1 MLESTENTN
10 ITESISC
17 LLPYEI
23 TEDQWTFYFNCSSF
37 LKGFASLFIG
47 LAGIVLNVLSSYIIL
62 ESVLAASFFNW
73 MLVCL
78 SIFNVLFLCNSVFE
92 GLKSLLGSIDFY
104 DVLFVRF
111 LFPLKSIVMC
121 CSIYT
126 TILLAWERYD
136 AFKIGVPNYPN
147 PRRKRDLKTYFL
159 WYRLRIIRFV
169 GPILIFAT
177 VFYIPKWF
185 ELRLKPHLDFCSI
198 NKTLKLCSTE
208 QLTIEL
214 SGVRNN
220 PDYIFWYLNIANM
233 FITALGPLL
242 ILAYLNINIYINLK
256 RFIIKKK
263 TSARVLSNLSSEAT
277 DSRQTRNMKMKRKCE
292 MDLIRQ
298 TIVLFVIVILF
309 FLSHVLR
316 IALNIEEF
324 ESLYHVK
331 EAEEKGCAWLRYWT
345 ILAVP
350 VSNLLLQINSS
361 MGFLIY
367 CVFNKTFRKTL
378 KAKLWRANQTLPTKI
393 EMSKNRR

>member
-1 MLESTENTN
+1 MLESPGNAN

-73 MLVCL
+73 ILVCL
-78 SIFNVLFLCNSVFE
+78 SIFNILFLCNSAFE
-92 GLKSLLGSIDFY
+92 GLKSLLGSIEFY

-136 AFKIGVPNYPN
+136 TFKMRVPNYPN
-147 PRRKRDLKTYFL
+147 LRRKRNLKTYFL
-159 WYRLRIIRFV
+159 WYRLRIIKFV

-185 ELRLKPHLDFCSI
+185 ELRLKPRLDFCSI
-198 NKTLKLCSTE
+198 NKTLTLCSTE
-208 QLTIEL
+208 QLNIEL

-220 PDYIFWYLNIANM
+220 HHYIFWYLNVANM

-242 ILAYLNINIYINLK
+242 ILAYLNVNIYINLK
-256 RFIIKKK
+256 RFIKKK
-263 TSARVLSNLSSEAT
+263 TSPVVLSNYNQAPN
-277 DSRQTRNMKMKRKCE
+277 SRQARNMKMKRKCE
-292 MDLIRQ
+292 IDLIRQ
-298 TIVLFVIVILF
+298 TTVLFVMLILF

-361 MGFLIY
+361 MSFLIY
-367 CVFNKTFRKTL
+367 CVFNKTFRKAL
-378 KAKLWRANQTLPTKI
+378 KAKLSRANQTLPTKI
-393 EMSKNRR
+393 EMSKNRS

>member
-1 MLESTENTN
+1 MLESPGNAN

-23 TEDQWTFYFNCSSF
+23 TEDQWTFYFKCSSF

-73 MLVCL
+73 ILVCL
-78 SIFNVLFLCNSVFE
+78 SIFNILFLCNSAFE
-92 GLKSLLGSIDFY
+92 GLKSLLGSIEFY

-136 AFKIGVPNYPN
+136 TFKMRVPNYPN
-147 PRRKRDLKTYFL
+147 LRRKRNLKTYFL
-159 WYRLRIIRFV
+159 WYRLRIIKFV

-185 ELRLKPHLDFCSI
+185 ELRLKPRLDFCSI
-198 NKTLKLCSTE
+198 NKTLTLCSTE
-208 QLTIEL
+208 QLNIEL

-220 PDYIFWYLNIANM
+220 HHYIFWYLNVANM

-242 ILAYLNINIYINLK
+242 ILAYLNVNIYINLK
-256 RFIIKKK
+256 RFIKKK
-263 TSARVLSNLSSEAT
+263 TSPVVLSNYNQAPN
-277 DSRQTRNMKMKRKCE
+277 SRQARNMKMKRKCE
-292 MDLIRQ
+292 IDLIRQ
-298 TIVLFVIVILF
+298 TTVLFVMLILF

-361 MGFLIY
+361 MSFLIY
-367 CVFNKTFRKTL
+367 CVFNKTFRKAL
-378 KAKLWRANQTLPTKI
+378 KAKLSRANQTLPTKI
-393 EMSKNRR
+393 EMSKNRS

>member
-1 MLESTENTN
+1 MLESAGNAN
-10 ITESISC
+10 ITDNISC

-47 LAGIVLNVLSSYIIL
+47 LAGIVLNVLSSFIIL
-62 ESVLAASFFNW
+62 ESVLAGSFFNW
-73 MLVCL
+73 ILVCL
-78 SIFNVLFLCNSVFE
+78 SIFNILFLCNSAFE
-92 GLKSLLGSIDFY
+92 GLKSLLGSIEFY

-126 TILLAWERYD
+126 TIFLAWERHD
-136 AFKIGVPNYPN
+136 TFKMRVPNYPN
-147 PRRKRDLKTYFL
+147 PRRKRNLKTYFL
-159 WYRLRIIRFV
+159 WYRLRIIKFV

-185 ELRLKPHLDFCSI
+185 ELRLKPRLDFCSI
-198 NKTLKLCSTE
+198 NKTLTKCGTD

-220 PDYIFWYLNIANM
+220 HHYIFWYLNVANM

-256 RFIIKKK
+256 RFIKKK
-263 TSARVLSNLSSEAT
+263 TSAVVLPNYNQAPN
-277 DSRQTRNMKMKRKCE
+277 SRQARNMKMKRKCE
-292 MDLIRQ
+292 IDLIRQ
-298 TIVLFVIVILF
+298 TTVLFVMVIFF

-361 MGFLIY
+361 MSFLIY
-367 CVFNKTFRKTL
+367 CIFNKTFRKAL
-378 KAKLWRANQTLPTKI
+378 KAKLSRANHTLPTKI
-393 EMSKNRR
+393 EMSKNRS